1 MIAGGLKAA
10 TERTF
15 PRSWKLIGIKDPDEQ
30 ETLVT
35 RPSRNVLDDSER
47 VLGFYESYRR
57 LLEDHLL
64 LNYRRSNVQPK
75 ITIIG
80 RLRIGDTLYPLVHPV
95 VGEYQR
101 DEDGAIS
108 FRIQET
114 GALFTGRGSIA
125 EAALN
130 DWLEQVHRAFQ
141 IIYPKCPFERT
152 DEQEIQWG
160 ALTRF
165 IDVQEYASQSTVT
178 VHDIGVVKAVR
189 PLMIAWY
196 DDREET
202 IGLDKMPRE
211 AAALEVGQWFEC
223 DVVRT
228 QRTWDLK
235 RVLSVRPIDPIQN
248 LTEEGVQDFWQSLAP
263 LSPRTEQDQEIRD

>member
-1 MIAGGLKAA
+1 M
-10 TERTF
+10 
-15 PRSWKLIGIKDPDEQ
+15 
-30 ETLVT
+30 
-35 RPSRNVLDDSER
+35 
-47 VLGFYESYRR
+47 
-57 LLEDHLL
+57 
-64 LNYRRSNVQPK
+64 
-75 ITIIG
+75 
-80 RLRIGDTLYPLVHPV
+80 
-95 VGEYQR
+95 
-101 DEDGAIS
+101 
-108 FRIQET
+108 
-114 GALFTGRGSIA
+114 
-125 EAALN
+125 N

-141 IIYPKCPFERT
+141 VIYPKCPFERT

-196 DDREET
+196 DERE
-202 IGLDKMPRE
+202 GDNWARQDAKGDSPPWKR
-211 AAALEVGQWFEC
+211 VSGFEC

-228 QRTWDLK
+228 QQTWDLK

-248 LTEEGVQDFWQSLAP
+248 LTEEGIQDFWQSLAP